1 MIHNLIFKHFSYTII
16 LKNRNLCKNWVRWL
30 ILCVNLPGHGVPGLN
45 INSECFWECF
55 QIRLAFESMDS
66 INRLHSPVWASS
78 NPLRAWIEQ
87 GRGKRIYPIFTASLL
102 NRDIL
107 FHLLLPSD
115 WDLYHWLSW
124 FSGLQSWT
132 LWVNYRI
139 GLPRSPRCRW
149 QIMGLCSLCICPII
163 NLHFIHRISYC
174 SVSLEN
180 SD

>member
-1 MIHNLIFKHFSYTII
+1 M
-16 LKNRNLCKNWVRWL
+16 
-30 ILCVNLPGHGVPGLN
+30 PGLN
-45 INSECFWECF
+45 INSGCVWECF
-55 QIRLAFESMDS
+55 QKRLAFESMDS
-66 INRLHSPVWASS
+66 INRLSSPVWVGIIQSLES
-78 NPLRAWIEQ
+78 LNRTRQRKKNLPHFYCL
-87 GRGKRIYPIFTASLL
+87 LL

-139 GLPRSPRCRW
+139 GLNRSPCCRW
-149 QIMGLCSLCICPII
+149 QILGLCSLCICPII

-180 SD
+180 SN